1 MGVNSLPKTVTRQC
15 RDCDLNPGPFAP
27 ESNTLTTRLPSHPC
41 IKPNHYKWKNLD
53 PIQVLSFN
61 LLSAEF
67 ADQIFSTI
75 AIVDPTQPNP
85 WVNPAHG
92 QPAAARKKSIALTAM
107 LQYGGGVIAAT
118 YVITLINY

>member
-1 MGVNSLPKTVTRQC
+1 M
-15 RDCDLNPGPFAP
+15 
-27 ESNTLTTRLPSHPC
+27 
-41 IKPNHYKWKNLD
+41 
-53 PIQVLSFN
+53 LSFN

-107 LQYGGGVIAAT
+107 LQLQYGGGVIAAT
-118 YVITLINY
+118 YMITLINY